1 MHRTFIYG
9 TLKTNEINSFHLADD
24 SHGKAVFVGKGKTS
38 KRHPLVMVTNKGHNN
53 CPAVIDEEGLGHV
66 SVKAYSYFSIALQ
79 SYES

>member
-9 TLKTNEINSFHLADD
+9 TLKTKEMNSYHLADD
-24 SHGKAVFVGKGKTS
+24 NHGKAVFVGKGKTS
-38 KRHPLVMVTNKGHNN
+38 KRYPLAMIAFKEYNN

-66 SVKAYSYFSIALQ
+66 SVKTDSYFSIALQ